1 MLQLQLLE
9 KSDKLKSGIRVLEK
23 HSKPGTPNRKRK
35 LEKWSSWYDSIQR
48 KQESLEV
55 NY

>member
-23 HSKPGTPNRKRK
+23 HSKPGTPNRKRSVAAVK
-35 LEKWSSWYDSIQR
+35 SA
-48 KQESLEV
+48 KQSLKV
-55 NY
+55 ITAILSR